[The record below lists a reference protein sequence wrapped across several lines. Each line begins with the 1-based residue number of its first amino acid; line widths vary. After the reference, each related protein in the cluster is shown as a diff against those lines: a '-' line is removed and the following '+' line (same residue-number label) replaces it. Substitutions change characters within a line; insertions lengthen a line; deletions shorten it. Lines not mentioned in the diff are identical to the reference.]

1 MRYIWSY
8 LFGAILL
15 VPSTAS
21 ADTFD
26 NSSVILLSNAG
37 LGDSVL
43 LAKINNLPC
52 TYDVSTDQIIKL
64 RQAGV
69 SSSVITAMVD
79 RCIGASRAQGAN
91 DSSTDPLVKRTPGI
105 YLQSANE
112 SGSALK
118 VIRPTNAAGVHT
130 SGNGSLIFPFVTK
143 LSVPQQSAQ
152 TIVPG
157 NMPVFYFYFES
168 SDSKTGDFGTSQSA
182 AAQSPSEFSLVR
194 FKASSGQREMT
205 IGKASA
211 FNANV
216 GIDPKNT
223 IPFTVVEIEDGIYKV
238 TIKNPMQAGEYAFVI
253 RAGDSRYRIYD
264 FKVN

>member
-1 MRYIWSY
+1 MKIFRRCLVCV
-8 LFGAILL
+8 LFFL
-15 VPSTAS
+15 PSLAS
-21 ADTFD
+21 AETFD
-26 NSSVILLSNAG
+26 NASIIALSGAG
-37 LGDSVL
+37 LGDNVL

-52 TYDVSTDQIIKL
+52 SYDVSTDQIIKL

-69 SSSVITAMVD
+69 SSAVITAMVD
-79 RCIGASRAQGAN
+79 RCVGASRAQGAN
-91 DSSTDPLVKRTPGI
+91 DSSTDPLVKRSPGI
-105 YLQSANE
+105 YLQSVNA

-130 SGNGSLIFPFVTK
+130 SGNGSLIFPFVAK

-152 TIVPG
+152 TIVPS

-205 IGKASA
+205 IGKATA

-223 IPFTVVEIEDGIYKV
+223 IPFVVTELEDGVYKV
-238 TIKNPMQAGEYAFVI
+238 TITNPMQAGEYAFVI

-264 FKVN
+264 FEVS

>member
-15 VPSTAS
+15 APSIAS

-26 NSSVILLSNAG
+26 NSSVIALSNAG

-64 RQAGV
+64 SQAGV

-79 RCIGASRAQGAN
+79 RCVGASRAQGSN
-91 DSSTDPLVKRTPGI
+91 ESSTDPLVKRTPGI
-105 YLQSANE
+105 YLQSANA

-118 VIRPTNAAGVHT
+118 VIRPTNAGGVHT
-130 SGNGSLIFPFVTK
+130 SGNGSLIFPFVAK

-152 TIVPG
+152 TVAPS
-157 NMPVFYFYFES
+157 NTPVFYFYFES
-168 SDSKTGDFGTSQSA
+168 ADSKTGDFGTSQSA
-182 AAQSPSEFSLVR
+182 AAQSPSEFSLVK
-194 FKASSGQREMT
+194 FKSSSGQREMT
-205 IGKASA
+205 IGKANM

-223 IPFTVVEIEDGIYKV
+223 IPFTVSELGDSIYKV
-238 TIKNPMQAGEYAFVI
+238 NIANPIQAGEYAFVI